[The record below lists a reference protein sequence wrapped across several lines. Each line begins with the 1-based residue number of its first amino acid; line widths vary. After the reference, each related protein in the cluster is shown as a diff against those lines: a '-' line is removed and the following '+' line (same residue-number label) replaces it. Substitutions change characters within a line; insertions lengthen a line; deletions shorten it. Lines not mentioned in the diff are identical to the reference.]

1 MPKEKLKRKWI
12 LPMLLVIAATALIAS
27 AVYSSRK
34 APPPQTHERKRT
46 KDWLTSIPAVDS
58 EVKDLEIINPRI
70 IRLGTQVPA
79 VEFEV
84 RNKSNLAVMA
94 IEITCGEAGLSK
106 DGLGDPDHP
115 IVIIPPHGTLTA
127 EMNEE
132 LSPGLPIVITE
143 ATFEDGSE
151 RGRESSVT
159 LMQKLR
165 VRERSKRQAEKERST
180 QEKPEK

>member
-1 MPKEKLKRKWI
+1 MPMETSKRKWI
-12 LPMLLVIAATALIAS
+12 LLTLLVIAATTLVAS
-27 AVYSSRK
+27 AVFSSRK
-34 APPPQTHERKRT
+34 AATPQNPPRKHP
-46 KDWLTSIPAVDS
+46 KEWLTSVPSVDS
-58 EVKDLEIINPRI
+58 EVKELEIINPRI
-70 IRLGTQVPA
+70 IRAGTELPA

-84 RNKSNLAVMA
+84 RNKSKLAVMA
-94 IEITCGEAGLSK
+94 IEITCGAAGISK
-106 DGLGDPDHP
+106 DGLGGPDNP

-127 EMNEE
+127 EMNDE

-165 VRERSKRQAEKERST
+165 AKERSKHQAEKENSAK
-180 QEKPEK
+180 EKPEK